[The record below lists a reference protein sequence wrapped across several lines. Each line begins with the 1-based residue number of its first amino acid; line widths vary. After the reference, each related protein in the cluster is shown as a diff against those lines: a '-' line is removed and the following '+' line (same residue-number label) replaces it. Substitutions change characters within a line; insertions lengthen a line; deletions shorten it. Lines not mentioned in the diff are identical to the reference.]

1 MRLSPINLK
10 ILAYTLDVEGFD
22 SRAVLQR
29 CGIDCA
35 DDLQEDGD
43 WVPLEVFD
51 RMMAATVDETG
62 DSAFGLVAGKSIAL
76 MKYGVI
82 TPLVIAAP
90 SLRQLLDDIR
100 RFARLAVEQS
110 EVELDEGRDG
120 ARLVVQPV
128 VRGGLSGHFRME
140 QVATSAVQMLRFSG
154 AEQDDIHHVELPHEL
169 PAGQERRY
177 LAAFGPRI
185 RFGAKACSIAFNPDL
200 LDRRL
205 PTHDVVAYTA
215 ALTRAESVLAAQTS
229 GSDLAELVRRWLMGA
244 FPRLPSAGD
253 TAAHL
258 GMNERSFRR
267 RLGLLGTSHA
277 ELVQECQRL
286 MAERLLAEGRMPL
299 KQVADALGFSSV
311 HTFHRAFRRWSGSTP
326 SAWRDGR
333 A

>member
-1 MRLSPINLK
+1 MRLSPINIK

-22 SRAVLQR
+22 SHAVLQR
-29 CGIDCA
+29 CGFESA

-43 WVPLEVFD
+43 WLPLETFD
-51 RMMAATVDETG
+51 RMMAATVEETG
-62 DSAFGLVAGKSIAL
+62 DPAFGLVAGKSIAL

-82 TPLVIAAP
+82 TPLALSSP
-90 SLRQLLDDIR
+90 SLRQLLADIQ
-100 RFARLAVEQS
+100 RFARLSVEQS
-110 EVELDEGRDG
+110 EIELVEAQGR
-120 ARLVVQPV
+120 AHLRVQSV
-128 VRGGLSGHFRME
+128 VRGGLSGHFRLE
-140 QVATSAVQMLRFSG
+140 QVATSAVQMLRFCG
-154 AEQDDIHHVELPHEL
+154 AEQDDIHHVELPHTL

-177 LAAFGPRI
+177 AAAFGQRI
-185 RFGAKACSIAFNPDL
+185 HQGAKGCLIAFNADL

-205 PTHDVVAYTA
+205 PAHDAVAYTA

-229 GSDLAELVRRWLMGA
+229 GSDLAELVRQWLMGA
-244 FPRLPSAGD
+244 FPRLPSAAH

-286 MAERLLAEGRMPL
+286 TAERLLAEGRMPL
-299 KQVADALGFSSV
+299 KQIADALGFASV

-326 SAWRDGR
+326 TAWRDGR